1 MISNI
6 DQFTAPNNV
15 MITKT
20 EASGKIHPSPR
31 GEPTVPSHIAKV
43 PFGATKGRSED
54 REREIS
60 RGAVHG
66 VVSFGAVRPPRR

>member
-1 MISNI
+1 
-6 DQFTAPNNV
+6 